1 LFHPDAA
8 PMPAADRLRGYERR
22 LEMEAASPLSA
33 LKFRSVG
40 PELQGGRIVAIEAPA
55 AKPDTIFVAF
65 ASGGLFRSDNR
76 GGSWTPSSTAS
87 RPLDRELRP
96 RRPRRKR
103 DLGRDRRGE
112 LQPDVVRG
120 NRRL

>member
-1 LFHPDAA
+1 MTLRRTAAALAAVLLLPVAAPAAETKTAPLTKREERAKFHPDAA

-55 AKPDTIFVAF
+55 AKPDTIFV
-65 ASGGLFRSDNR
+65 
-76 GGSWTPSSTAS
+76 
-87 RPLDRELRP
+87 
-96 RRPRRKR
+96 
-103 DLGRDRRGE
+103 
-112 LQPDVVRG
+112 
-120 NRRL
+120 